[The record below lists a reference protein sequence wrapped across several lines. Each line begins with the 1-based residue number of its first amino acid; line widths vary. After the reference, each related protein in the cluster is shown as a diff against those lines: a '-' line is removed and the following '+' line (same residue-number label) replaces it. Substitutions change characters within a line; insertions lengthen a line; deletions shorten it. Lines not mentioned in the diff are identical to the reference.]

1 LSLAERNDDNIGL
14 DVLTSTTTVNIICYA
29 YGQRITMKKNGEV
42 YYLYGDQLGSVSAVA
57 DADGNQISKTLYH
70 PWGTTRHTQ
79 GTSPTD
85 YAYTGQMKEGDIYFY
100 NARWY
105 DPQLGRFMQADTFVP
120 TSQGTQGFDR
130 FAYVNNN
137 PINSSD
143 PSGHCITC
151 VVLAGMAIG
160 TLVDYGIQV
169 YQNTQTGISFQEALT
184 TDISITEI
192 AKGAV
197 IGGSVA
203 LIGAGVASLIG
214 TAAVTTTAITAS
226 SVACADGDCTNEGTA
241 VVNSVSDVYGNLS
254 HAAEY
259 GIKTYNELRAFTKG
273 TGLQV
278 HHLIEERLA
287 DALELTKLQLKN
299 IPSVVVTP
307 TQHQVITNQWRT
319 VIGYV
324 NSHAPVTTVTAT
336 YQDIY
341 SAVEKVYR
349 DYPELLRQSR
359 IFLEQIK

>member
-1 LSLAERNDDNIGL
+1 M
-14 DVLTSTTTVNIICYA
+14 YA
-29 YGQRITMKKNGEV
+29 DLLKSNSVVM
-42 YYLYGDQLGSVSAVA
+42 GDGGALVSRF
-57 DADGNQISKTLYH
+57 LYH
-70 PWGTTRHTQ
+70 PWSTTRYQ
-79 GTSPTD
+79 SGTVNTD
-85 YAYTGQMKEGDIYFY
+85 YAYTGQMQEGDIYFY
-100 NARWY
+100 NARWPKVPATQWRGY
-105 DPQLGRFMQADTFVP
+105 DPHLGRFMQADTLVP

-160 TLVDYGIQV
+160 ALVDYGIQV
-169 YQNTQTGISFQEALT
+169 YQNTQAGISFQEALT

-241 VVNSVSDVYGNLS
+241 VVNSVSDVYGNFS